1 MKYLID
7 ASAFYPLL
15 QVPTKAREI
24 LINGAMLDLTLY
36 ELGNIIWKEY
46 RLEHIKNYA
55 KVMEYLTK
63 LTSLIRIIRINPSE
77 ILEIE
82 NLAIRIE
89 LTFYDAA
96 YVHYAKKEGVKL
108 LTNDEKILTKVKDI
122 AIPVKEIALK

>member
-1 MKYLID
+1 MIYLID

-15 QVPTKAREI
+15 QVPAKAREI
-24 LINGAMLDLTLY
+24 VVNGAILDLTLY
-36 ELGNIIWKEY
+36 ELGNVMWREY
-46 RLEHIKNYA
+46 RSKRIKNYA

-63 LTSLIRIIRINPSE
+63 LASLIRMIRINASE
-77 ILEIE
+77 MLEIE

-96 YVHYAKKEGVKL
+96 YVYYAKKEGIKL
-108 LTNDEKILTKVKDI
+108 LTNDEKILTKVKDA